1 MKNAGMYLVRPI
13 NNGAKWRVIETHKGQ
28 SRELIVDDTLYLCNE
43 LQRAICVAFADAGA
57 REREIL
63 ESNFEVSMS
72 ETFNGEHR
80 VWNFRAEIDGETKGF
95 QVDSATRII
104 CG

>member
-1 MKNAGMYLVRPI
+1 MKNAGMYLVRPTR
-13 NNGAKWRVIETHKGQ
+13 NGVSWRVLEIYKSE
-28 SRELIVDDTLYLCNE
+28 SRQIIAGDLYFCNE
-43 LQRAICVAFADAGA
+43 CQRAICVAFADAGA

-63 ESNFEVSMS
+63 ETDFEVSMS